1 LLLTDKQKQ
10 FILNNRQ
17 QLKAKEM
24 SKRLNV
30 STKEVHLFLKENKKR
45 SPLWFYIFLVIIPVI
60 FFILLETGLRIF
72 DYGRNDDQWISV
84 TETKRMLNP
93 DIGGRYFLNTKNF
106 PQSNNEAFDI
116 IKKKDAFRI
125 FVLGG
130 SSAAGFPYSP
140 NGTFSRYIHQRLELL
155 YPEIPIE
162 VINVAITAT
171 NSYTI
176 RDLLPGIVEQK
187 ADLILIYA
195 GHNEYYGAL
204 GVGSMEN
211 IGDSRRF
218 VHFII
223 WINKFKTVELVRNIF
238 GSIGSLFSND
248 SAQTTKRG
256 GTLMAR
262 IVKDQLIEF
271 NSEAFNTGINQFTG
285 NLEDILEMANESNI
299 PVILGTLVSN
309 LKDQH
314 PFVSL
319 TTANRESAQTIFEKA
334 EQKLILQA
342 YLSADSLFKIAKDL
356 DALKFRAPEKMN
368 SIMKDLALKYKC
380 AVVNLDLAFNKESP
394 DGIVGNNLLVDHLHP
409 TLSGYFLMGRIYFEE
424 MKRLGYLPK
433 EQPEKFSDAELDS
446 IVISNFTFSEL
457 DSVIS
462 ELRIAGLLNDW
473 PFVKDPDFTFLTNLK
488 LRNGIDSIAYGIAVE
503 NKNWEIG
510 HRQAAELYLVNKDYI
525 NFAKEMKVLT
535 SQYPF
540 KLSFYDQASADL
552 LNVKEYDLAYPFLIK
567 RYKEYPDASTSKWL
581 GNISLNRGEVDD
593 AIKYLEQSS
602 KLDNSDAQVFYNLTG
617 AYIHKDE
624 IKVALESLDNCIKI
638 DPEFPNAKNLKIQL
652 TKILNQ

>member
-60 FFILLETGLRIF
+60 FFVLLETGLRIF
-72 DYGRNDDQWISV
+72 DYGRNDDQWIAV
-84 TETKRMLNP
+84 TETKQMLNP
-93 DIGGRYFLNTKNF
+93 DIGGRYFFNTKNF

-271 NSEAFNTGINQFTG
+271 NSESFNTGINQFNG
-285 NLEDILEMANESNI
+285 NLEDILEMAKESNI
-299 PVILGTLVSN
+299 PVIIGTLVSN
-309 LKDQH
+309 LKDQR
-314 PFVSL
+314 PFVSER
-319 TTANRESAQTIFEKA
+319 NSDQE
-334 EQKLILQA
+334 
-342 YLSADSLFKIAKDL
+342 SADSIYYRGQYQLNQKNFKLADSLLRAAKDL
-356 DALKFRAPEKMN
+356 DALRFRAPEKMN
-368 SIMKDLALKYKC
+368 SIIKDLALKYKC
-380 AVVNLDLAFNKESP
+380 TVINLDSAFNKKSP

-409 TLSGYFLMGRIYFEE
+409 TLSGYLLMGRIYFQE

-433 EQPEKFSDAELDS
+433 EQPEKFQDAKLDS
-446 IVISNFTFSEL
+446 LVISNFPFSRL
-457 DSVIS
+457 DSVVS
-462 ELRIAGLLNDW
+462 EIRLTGLLNDW
-473 PFVKDPDFTFLTNLK
+473 PFVKNPDFSFLNDLNL
-488 LRNGIDSIAYGIAVE
+488 NDGIDSLAYKIAIE
-503 NKNWEIG
+503 NLNWEIG
-510 HRQAAELYLVNKDYI
+510 HKRAAEWY
-525 NFAKEMKVLT
+525 FAKEDYLTFAKEINVLT

-540 KLSFYDQASADL
+540 KLSFHDQASVEL
-552 LNVKEYDLAYPFLIK
+552 LNVKEYDLAYPFLLN
-567 RYKEYPDASTSKWL
+567 RYKDSPDAFTSKWL
-581 GNISLNRGEVDD
+581 GNILLTKGETEE
-593 AIKYLEQSS
+593 AIKYFKQSIMIDS
-602 KLDNSDAQVFYNLTG
+602 SDAQVFYNLAG
-617 AYIHKDE
+617 AYIQKE
-624 IKVALESLDNCIKI
+624 EYEVAFEFLEKCIKI
-638 DPEFPNAKNLKIQL
+638 NPEFSNARSLKGQL
-652 TKILNQ
+652 TIILTQ